1 MLNLRDDLTPTTNQY
16 LNQPA
21 PSLADAARTLDV
33 AGANSLRRGWV
44 SAGIGSHVGDL
55 SNEAVDAGLRGDGL
69 RQAYLMQLAKDE
81 AARAQMWAPTTQN
94 FTDINSVG
102 AEWVWDAQLGG
113 NPRIGTELYYSKNE
127 NRQLIQTINL
137 GYYYHKD
144 FQNGL
149 YLSSE
154 FGYRKFFNRTFVDAT
169 VGVGYLLIHSAL
181 PRYERNG
188 NDYERIGSTFGRI
201 MPTIGL
207 GAGYQFDKVS
217 VFSRYE
223 MFGETPFGYKG
234 VPALPHKALHV
245 GTRFNLK

>member
-1 MLNLRDDLTPTTNQY
+1 MFGGLSLDSHSSRQHTMPFKPPNKKCMKTLFLITAMGINMLTYAQDRGLKSGKLPLNITLFSESVSMPNFRNFFKDPNL
-16 LNQPA
+16 
-21 PSLADAARTLDV
+21 
-33 AGANSLRRGWV
+33 
-44 SAGIGSHVGDL
+44 GI
-55 SNEAVDAGLRGDGL
+55 
-69 RQAYLMQLAKDE
+69 
-81 AARAQMWAPTTQN
+81 
-94 FTDINSVG
+94 
-102 AEWVWDAQLGG
+102 
-113 NPRIGTELYYSKNE
+113 RIGTELYYSKNE

-154 FGYRKFFNRTFVDAT
+154 FGYRKFFNNAFVDAT
-169 VGVGYLLIHSAL
+169 VGAGYLLIDSAL
-181 PRYERNG
+181 PRYELNG
-188 NDYERIGSTFGRI
+188 NDYEKIGNTFGRI

-223 MFGETPFGYKG
+223 MFAETPFGLNG
-234 VPALPHKALHV
+234 MPVLPHKALHV

>member
-1 MLNLRDDLTPTTNQY
+1 MKIIFVVVYILTFYCGHTQENTNQWAK
-16 LNQPA
+16 QIPFTITFFSESV
-21 PSLADAARTLDV
+21 SLPNFRNIFKNPNL
-33 AGANSLRRGWV
+33 
-44 SAGIGSHVGDL
+44 GI
-55 SNEAVDAGLRGDGL
+55 
-69 RQAYLMQLAKDE
+69 
-81 AARAQMWAPTTQN
+81 
-94 FTDINSVG
+94 
-102 AEWVWDAQLGG
+102 
-113 NPRIGTELYYSKNE
+113 RIGTELYYSKNE
-127 NRQLIQTINL
+127 SRQLIQTINL

-154 FGYRKFFNRTFVDAT
+154 FGYRKFFNKAFLDAT
-169 VGVGYLLIHSAL
+169 IGAGYLLIHSAL

-188 NDYERIGSTFGRI
+188 NDYERIGNTFGRI

-234 VPALPHKALHV
+234 VPVLPHKALHV